1 MGRSFALA
9 QRLSK
14 LPPYLFAEIDRLK
27 QEAIRRGMDIINL
40 GIGDPDLP
48 TPPHIVKRMQEAS
61 ANPQHHQ
68 YPSYE
73 GMLSFRKAA
82 ADWYSKR
89 FGVSLDPETEVLSLI
104 GSKEGIGHI
113 PLAFV
118 DPGDI
123 VLVPDPG
130 YPVYQAGT
138 IFAGGA
144 PHFMPLTRE
153 RAFLPDL
160 QAIPLEALKKAKLLF
175 LNYPNNPTAAVAS
188 KTFFAEAVGFARR
201 HGLILCHDAAYS
213 EMAFDSDLPD
223 SLLAVEGAK
232 EVAIEYHS
240 LSKTY
245 NMTGWRIGFAVGCR
259 EILAGLGRIK
269 TNLDSG
275 VFQAVQEAAI
285 AALSGPQD
293 CVEAMR
299 AIYKERRDALVDGLS
314 VLGFAVDR
322 PKASFYVW
330 IGVPRGQTSASF
342 ASALLSELGIVMTPG
357 TGFGQHGEG
366 YIRAALT
373 VDVSRVKEAV
383 ERMAASNLNPRRG

>member
-1 MGRSFALA
+1 MGQSFTFARRLA
-9 QRLSK
+9 K

-27 QEAIRRGMDIINL
+27 QEAIQRGMDIINL

-48 TPPHIVKRMQEAS
+48 TPPHIVKRLQEA
-61 ANPQHHQ
+61 ATDRRNHQ

-73 GMLSFRKAA
+73 GMLSFRQAA
-82 ADWYSKR
+82 AEWYSKR
-89 FGVSLDPETEVLSLI
+89 FGVTLDPGSEVLSLI

-118 DPGDI
+118 DPGEV
-123 VLVPDPG
+123 VLIPDPG

-138 IFAGGA
+138 IFAEGL
-144 PHFMPLTRE
+144 PYYMPIVRE
-153 RAFLPDL
+153 RGFLPDL
-160 QAIPLEALKKAKLLF
+160 HAIPAEVLRKARILF
-175 LNYPNNPTAAVAS
+175 LNYPNNPTAAVAPGA
-188 KTFFAEAVGFARR
+188 FFAEAVAFARKHR
-201 HGLILCHDAAYS
+201 LILCHDAAYS
-213 EMAFDSDLPD
+213 EMAFDGYLPD

-245 NMTGWRIGFAVGCR
+245 NMTGWRIGFAVGCH
-259 EILAGLGRIK
+259 EGLAGLGRIK

-285 AALSGPQD
+285 AALTGPQD

-314 VLGFAVDR
+314 KLGFTVDR
-322 PKASFYVW
+322 PKATFYVW
-330 IGVPRGQTSASF
+330 IGVPKGHTSASF
-342 ASALLSELGIVMTPG
+342 ASALLSEIGIVMTPG
-357 TGFGQHGEG
+357 TGFG
-366 YIRAALT
+366 
-373 VDVSRVKEAV
+373 
-383 ERMAASNLNPRRG
+383 

>member
-1 MGRSFALA
+1 MGQSFPLA
-9 QRLSK
+9 ERLSK

-27 QEAIRRGMDIINL
+27 QEAIRRGIDIINL

-48 TPPHIVKRMQEAS
+48 TPAHIVRRMQEAS
-61 ANPQHHQ
+61 ADPRHHQ

-89 FGVSLDPETEVLSLI
+89 FGVTLDPETEVLSLI

-118 DPGDI
+118 DPGDM

-138 IFAGGA
+138 IFAGGV

-153 RAFLPDL
+153 RGFLPDL
-160 QAIPLEALKKAKLLF
+160 QAIPPEVLKRAKILF

-188 KTFFAEAVGFARR
+188 RAFFTEAVVFARR
-201 HGLILCHDAAYS
+201 HRLILCHDAAYS
-213 EMAFDSDLPD
+213 EIAFDGYPPE

-245 NMTGWRIGFAVGCR
+245 NMTGWRVGFAVGCR

-285 AALSGPQD
+285 AALSGSQD
-293 CVEAMR
+293 CVEEMR
-299 AIYKERRDALVDGLS
+299 GIYKERRDALVDGLTA
-314 VLGFAVDR
+314 LGFAVDR
-322 PKASFYVW
+322 PRASFYVW
-330 IGVPRGQTSASF
+330 IGVPKRHSSASF

-357 TGFGQHGEG
+357 TGFGRHGEG
-366 YIRAALT
+366 YVRAALT
-373 VDVSRVKEAV
+373 VEVSRIKEAV
-383 ERMAASNLNPRRG
+383 ERVAASHLKP

>member
-1 MGRSFALA
+1 MGNPFNVA

-14 LPPYLFAEIDRLK
+14 LPPYLFAEIDRMK
-27 QEAIRRGMDIINL
+27 QDAIRRGMDIINL

-48 TPPHIVKRMQEAS
+48 TPPHIVARMQEAS
-61 ANPQHHQ
+61 ADPRHHQ

-73 GMLSFRKAA
+73 GMFSFRQAV

-89 FGVSLDPETEVLSLI
+89 FGVTLDPATEVLSLI

-118 DPGDI
+118 DPGDV

-138 IFAGGA
+138 VFADGI
-144 PHFMPLTRE
+144 PYFMPLTRE
-153 RAFLPDL
+153 RGFLPDL
-160 QAIPLEALKKAKLLF
+160 DAIPPEVLKKARIMF
-175 LNYPNNPTAAVAS
+175 LNYPNNPTAAVAPRA
-188 KTFFAEAVGFARR
+188 FFVEAVDFARR

-213 EMAFDSDLPD
+213 EMAYDGYLPE
-223 SLLAVEGAK
+223 SLLEVDGAK
-232 EVAIEYHS
+232 DVAIEYHS

-259 EILAGLGRIK
+259 EVLSGLGRIK

-275 VFQAVQEAAI
+275 IFQAVQEAGI
-285 AALSGPQD
+285 AALGGPQE
-293 CVEAMR
+293 CVDAMR
-299 AIYKERRDALVDGLS
+299 TVYKARRDALVDGLS
-314 VLGFAVDR
+314 ALGLLVDR
-322 PKASFYVW
+322 PKATFYVW
-330 IGVPRGQTSASF
+330 IGVPDGHTSASF
-342 ASALLSELGIVMTPG
+342 ASALLSEAGIVMTPG
-357 TGFGQHGEG
+357 TGFGRSGEG

-373 VDVSRVKEAV
+373 VDVSRILEAV
-383 ERMAASNLNPRRG
+383 ERIAALNLKPR

>member
-1 MGRSFALA
+1 MGDPFSVAK
-9 QRLSK
+9 RLSK
-14 LPPYLFAEIDRLK
+14 LPPYLFAEIDRMK

-61 ANPQHHQ
+61 ADPRNHQ

-73 GMLSFRKAA
+73 GMLSFRQAV

-89 FGVSLDPETEVLSLI
+89 FGVALDPETEVLSLI

-118 DPGDI
+118 DPGGV

-138 IFAGGA
+138 VFAEGV
-144 PHFMPLTRE
+144 PYFMPLTRE
-153 RAFLPDL
+153 RSFLPDL
-160 QAIPLEALKKAKLLF
+160 DAIPSEVLKKARILF
-175 LNYPNNPTAAVAS
+175 LNYPNNPTAAVAPRA
-188 KTFFAEAVGFARR
+188 FFAEAVAFARKHR
-201 HGLILCHDAAYS
+201 LILCHDAAYS
-213 EMAFDSDLPD
+213 EMAYDGYLPE
-223 SLLAVEGAK
+223 SILAVEGAK
-232 EVAIEYHS
+232 DVAIEYHS

-259 EILAGLGRIK
+259 KVLSGLGRIK

-285 AALSGPQD
+285 AALSGQQE

-299 AIYKERRDALVDGLS
+299 AIYRERRDALVDGLS
-314 VLGFAVDR
+314 ALGFAVEK
-322 PKASFYVW
+322 PKATFYVW
-330 IGVPRGQTSASF
+330 IGVPKGHTSASF
-342 ASALLSELGIVMTPG
+342 ASALLSEVGIVMTPG

-383 ERMAASNLNPRRG
+383 ERIAASDLKPQ

>member
-1 MGRSFALA
+1 MRQSFRQAD
-9 QRLSK
+9 RLSK

-27 QEAIRRGMDIINL
+27 HEAIGRGMDIINL

-48 TPPHIVKRMQEAS
+48 TPSHIVRRMQEA
-61 ANPQHHQ
+61 AADPRHHQ

-73 GMLSFRKAA
+73 GLLGFRKAV

-89 FGVSLDPETEVLSLI
+89 FGVTLDPETEVLTLI

-118 DPGDI
+118 NPGDV
-123 VLVPDPG
+123 VLIPDPG

-138 IFAGGA
+138 IFAGGV
-144 PHFMPLTRE
+144 PYFMPLVRE
-153 RAFLPDL
+153 RGFLPDL
-160 QAIPLEALKKAKLLF
+160 RAIPLEVLTKAKILF

-188 KTFFAEAVGFARR
+188 GGIFADAVALARG

-213 EMAFDSDLPD
+213 EIAFDGYLPE
-223 SLLAVEGAK
+223 SVLAVDGAK

-259 EILAGLGRIK
+259 EVLAGLGRIK

-275 VFQAVQEAAI
+275 VFQAVQEAGI
-285 AALSGPQD
+285 AALSGSQE
-293 CVEAMR
+293 CVEEMR
-299 AIYKERRDALVDGLS
+299 ATYTERRNVLVDGLTA
-314 VLGFAVDR
+314 LGFAVDR
-322 PKASFYVW
+322 PRASFYVW
-330 IGVPRGQTSASF
+330 IGVPKRHSSASY

-357 TGFGQHGEG
+357 TGFGRNGEG
-366 YIRAALT
+366 YVRAALT
-373 VDVSRVKEAV
+373 VEVPRIQEAV
-383 ERMAASNLNPRRG
+383 QRIAASDLTP

>member
-1 MGRSFALA
+1 MGDPFSVA

-14 LPPYLFAEIDRLK
+14 LPPYLFAEIDRMK

-61 ANPQHHQ
+61 ADPRHHQ

-73 GMLSFRKAA
+73 GMLSFRQAV
-82 ADWYSKR
+82 ADWYGKR
-89 FGVSLDPETEVLSLI
+89 FGVALDPETEVLSLI
-104 GSKEGIGHI
+104 GSKEGIGHL

-118 DPGDI
+118 DSGDI

-138 IFAGGA
+138 VLADGI
-144 PHFMPLTRE
+144 PYFMPLTRE

-160 QAIPLEALKKAKLLF
+160 EAIPSEVLKKARILF
-175 LNYPNNPTAAVAS
+175 LNYPNNPTAAVAPRA
-188 KTFFAEAVGFARR
+188 FFVEAVAFARK
-201 HGLILCHDAAYS
+201 HQLILCHDAAYS
-213 EMAFDSDLPD
+213 EMAYDGYLPE
-223 SLLAVEGAK
+223 SILAVEGAK
-232 EVAIEYHS
+232 DVAIEYHS

-259 EILAGLGRIK
+259 KVLSGLGRIK

-285 AALSGPQD
+285 TALSGPQE
-293 CVEAMR
+293 CIEAMR
-299 AIYKERRDALVDGLS
+299 AVYRERRDTLVDGLS
-314 VLGFAVDR
+314 ALGFAVEK
-322 PKASFYVW
+322 PKATFYVW
-330 IGVPRGQTSASF
+330 ISVPKGQTSASF
-342 ASALLSELGIVMTPG
+342 ASALLSDVGIVMTPG

-373 VDVSRVKEAV
+373 VDVSRIKEAV
-383 ERMAASNLNPRRG
+383 ERIAASNLKPQ

>member
-1 MGRSFALA
+1 MGQSFTLA
-9 QRLSK
+9 RRLAK

-27 QEAIRRGMDIINL
+27 QEAIQRGMDIINL

-48 TPPHIVKRMQEAS
+48 TPPHIVKRLQEA
-61 ANPQHHQ
+61 AADKRNHQ

-73 GMLSFRKAA
+73 GMLSFRQAA
-82 ADWYSKR
+82 AEWYSKR
-89 FGVSLDPETEVLSLI
+89 FGVTLDPGSEVLSLI

-118 DPGDI
+118 DPGEV
-123 VLVPDPG
+123 VLIPDPG

-138 IFAGGA
+138 IFAEGV
-144 PHFMPLTRE
+144 PHFMPIVRE
-153 RAFLPDL
+153 RGFLPDL
-160 QAIPLEALKKAKLLF
+160 QAIPAEVLRKARILF
-175 LNYPNNPTAAVAS
+175 LNYPNNPTAAVAPES
-188 KTFFAEAVGFARR
+188 FFAEAVAFARKHR
-201 HGLILCHDAAYS
+201 LILCHDAAYS
-213 EMAFDSDLPD
+213 ELAFDGYLPD

-259 EILAGLGRIK
+259 EVLAGLGRIK

-285 AALSGPQD
+285 AALTGPQD

-314 VLGFAVDR
+314 KLGFTVDR
-322 PKASFYVW
+322 PKATFYVW
-330 IGVPRGQTSASF
+330 IRVPEGHTSASF
-342 ASALLSELGIVMTPG
+342 ASALLSRVGLVMTPG
-357 TGFGQHGEG
+357 TGFGKHGEG
-366 YIRAALT
+366 YVRAALT
-373 VDVSRVKEAV
+373 VDVPRVREAV
-383 ERMAASNLNPRRG
+383 ERIAASDLRPR

>member
-1 MGRSFALA
+1 MGEPFSVA

-27 QEAIRRGMDIINL
+27 QDAIRRGMDIINL
-40 GIGDPDLP
+40 GVGDPDLP
-48 TPPHIVKRMQEAS
+48 TPSHIIARMQEAS
-61 ANPQHHQ
+61 ADSRNHQ

-73 GMLSFRKAA
+73 GMLSFRRAV

-89 FGVSLDPETEVLSLI
+89 FGVTLDPQTEVLSLI

-113 PLAFV
+113 PLAFI
-118 DPGDI
+118 DPGDV

-138 IFAGGA
+138 VFADGI
-144 PHFMPLTRE
+144 PYFMPLTRE
-153 RAFLPDL
+153 RSFLPDL
-160 QAIPLEALKKAKLLF
+160 EAIPSEVLKKARIMF

-188 KTFFAEAVGFARR
+188 GAFFAEAVAFARR
-201 HGLILCHDAAYS
+201 HRLILCHDAAYS
-213 EMAFDSDLPD
+213 EMAYDGYLPE

-232 EVAIEYHS
+232 DVAIEYHS

-259 EILAGLGRIK
+259 EALSGLGRIK

-285 AALSGPQD
+285 AALNGPQE

-299 AIYKERRDALVDGLS
+299 AVYKERRDALVDGLS
-314 VLGFAVDR
+314 ALGFVVDR
-322 PKASFYVW
+322 PQATFYVW
-330 IGVPRGQTSASF
+330 IGVPKEHTSASF
-342 ASALLSELGIVMTPG
+342 ASALLSDVGIVMTPG
-357 TGFGQHGEG
+357 TGFGRSGEG

-373 VDVSRVKEAV
+373 VDVSRIKEAV
-383 ERMAASNLNPRRG
+383 ERIAASNLRPR

>member
-1 MGRSFALA
+1 MGDPFSVA

-14 LPPYLFAEIDRLK
+14 LPPYLFAEIDRMK

-61 ANPQHHQ
+61 ADPRHHQ

-73 GMLSFRKAA
+73 GMLSFRQAV
-82 ADWYSKR
+82 ADWYDKR
-89 FGVSLDPETEVLSLI
+89 FGVALDPETEVLSLI
-104 GSKEGIGHI
+104 GSKEGIGHL

-118 DPGDI
+118 DSGDI

-138 IFAGGA
+138 VLADGI
-144 PHFMPLTRE
+144 PCFMPLTRE

-160 QAIPLEALKKAKLLF
+160 EAIPSEVLKKARILF
-175 LNYPNNPTAAVAS
+175 LNYPNNPTAAVAPRA
-188 KTFFAEAVGFARR
+188 FFVEAVAFARK
-201 HGLILCHDAAYS
+201 HQLILCHDAAYS
-213 EMAFDSDLPD
+213 EMAYDGYLPE
-223 SLLAVEGAK
+223 SILAVEGAK
-232 EVAIEYHS
+232 DVAIEYHS

-259 EILAGLGRIK
+259 KVLSGLGRIK

-285 AALSGPQD
+285 TALSGPQE
-293 CVEAMR
+293 CIEAMR
-299 AIYKERRDALVDGLS
+299 AVYRERRDTLVDGLS
-314 VLGFAVDR
+314 ALGFAVEK
-322 PKASFYVW
+322 PKATFYVW
-330 IGVPRGQTSASF
+330 ISVPKGQTSASF
-342 ASALLSELGIVMTPG
+342 ASALLSDVGIVMTPG

-373 VDVSRVKEAV
+373 VDVSRIKEAV
-383 ERMAASNLNPRRG
+383 ERIAASNLTPQ

>member
-1 MGRSFALA
+1 MGQSFTFARRLA
-9 QRLSK
+9 K

-27 QEAIRRGMDIINL
+27 QEAIQRGMDIINL

-48 TPPHIVKRMQEAS
+48 TPPHIVKRLQEA
-61 ANPQHHQ
+61 ATDRRNHQ

-73 GMLSFRKAA
+73 GMLSFRQAA
-82 ADWYSKR
+82 AEWYSKR
-89 FGVSLDPETEVLSLI
+89 FGVTLDPGSEVLSLI

-118 DPGDI
+118 DPGEV
-123 VLVPDPG
+123 VLIPDPG

-138 IFAGGA
+138 IFAEGL
-144 PHFMPLTRE
+144 PYYMPIVRE
-153 RAFLPDL
+153 RGFLPDL
-160 QAIPLEALKKAKLLF
+160 HAIPAEVLRKARILF
-175 LNYPNNPTAAVAS
+175 LNYPNNPTAAVAPGA
-188 KTFFAEAVGFARR
+188 FFAEAVAFARKHR
-201 HGLILCHDAAYS
+201 LILCHDAAYS
-213 EMAFDSDLPD
+213 EMAFDGYLPD

-245 NMTGWRIGFAVGCR
+245 NMTGWRIGFAVGCH
-259 EILAGLGRIK
+259 EVLAGLGRIK

-285 AALSGPQD
+285 AALTGPQD

-314 VLGFAVDR
+314 KLGFTVDR
-322 PKASFYVW
+322 PKATFYVW
-330 IGVPRGQTSASF
+330 IRVPEGHTSASF
-342 ASALLSELGIVMTPG
+342 SSVLLSKVGIVVTPG
-357 TGFGQHGEG
+357 TGFGKHGEG

-373 VDVSRVKEAV
+373 VDAPRVREAV
-383 ERMAASNLNPRRG
+383 ERIAASDLRPR

>member
-1 MGRSFALA
+1 
-9 QRLSK
+9 
-14 LPPYLFAEIDRLK
+14 
-27 QEAIRRGMDIINL
+27 
-40 GIGDPDLP
+40 
-48 TPPHIVKRMQEAS
+48 MQEAS
-61 ANPQHHQ
+61 ADPRHHQ

-89 FGVSLDPETEVLSLI
+89 FGVTLDPETEVLSLI

-118 DPGDI
+118 NPGDI
-123 VLVPDPG
+123 VLIPDPG

-138 IFAGGA
+138 IFAGGV
-144 PHFMPLTRE
+144 PHVMPLTRE
-153 RAFLPDL
+153 RAFLPNL
-160 QAIPLEALKKAKLLF
+160 QAIPSEGLKRAKILF
-175 LNYPNNPTAAVAS
+175 LNYPNNPTAAVAP
-188 KTFFAEAVGFARR
+188 KAFFIEAVAFARR

-213 EMAFDSDLPD
+213 EMAFDGYLPD

-299 AIYKERRDALVDGLS
+299 AIYKERRDTLVDGLS
-314 VLGFAVDR
+314 ALGFAVDR

-330 IGVPRGQTSASF
+330 IGVPKGQTSASF
-342 ASALLSELGIVMTPG
+342 ASALLSDLGIVMTPG
-357 TGFGQHGEG
+357 TGFGRQGEG

-383 ERMAASNLNPRRG
+383 ERIAASNLKP